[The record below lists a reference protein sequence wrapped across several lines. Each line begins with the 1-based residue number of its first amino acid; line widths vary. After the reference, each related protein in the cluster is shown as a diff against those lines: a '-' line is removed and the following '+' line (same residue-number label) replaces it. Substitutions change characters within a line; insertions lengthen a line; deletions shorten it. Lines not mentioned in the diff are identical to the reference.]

1 VQLRWLSVTFPRLMV
16 QITPIVAALALF
28 LSAIRPGER
37 YHDCGSP
44 MINAA
49 MAVIMLVIGFPLARS
64 VARDFPSYR

>member
-1 VQLRWLSVTFPRLMV
+1 MV
-16 QITPIVAALALF
+16 QITPLAAALALF

-44 MINAA
+44 MVNAT

-64 VARDFPSYR
+64 VARGMPNYR